1 MREGRARNAEKRRA
15 VGRIIHEFEGLKAD
29 GMKSLA
35 Y

>member
-1 MREGRARNAEKRRA
+1 MREGRTRNAQKRRA
-15 VGRIIHEFEGLKAD
+15 VGRIILEFEGLKPD